1 MSNGR
6 NCVNLVIT
14 GVHEMGKHTLKIY
27 VICCKIFN
35 VCLTIYWIPGII
47 GLRPICSQDHH

>member
-14 GVHEMGKHTLKIY
+14 GVHEIGKHTLKIY
-27 VICCKIFN
+27 QLFVAKFLT
-35 VCLTIYWIPGII
+35 CLTIY
-47 GLRPICSQDHH
+47 